1 MVPTNV
7 LTQLR
12 IADSRFCFCSFWE
25 YSTNCAHLLCF
36 VGADDSVRPVR
47 FFTCVCRGRCGH
59 RPLQHAVQNRNRP
72 SIPEMSR
79 TEIDAVC
86 LQLRVVHSSALK
98 TIGMVAILRP
108 NRALKNSRA
117 SARNI
122 TRLKR
127 LFSPHSFLARQKRMG
142 PRSDSCGVT
151 VFNGTLVQTGN
162 VGRTESSAL
171 RCAA

>member
-25 YSTNCAHLLCF
+25 YSTDCAHLLCF

-122 TRLKR
+122 TRPRR
-127 LFSPHSFLARQKRMG
+127 LFSPHSFLARQTEPNCKPAERLQFG
-142 PRSDSCGVT
+142 EDEQR
-151 VFNGTLVQTGN
+151 NGRDLPLAA
-162 VGRTESSAL
+162 GRGMWSL
-171 RCAA
+171 

>member
-122 TRLKR
+122 TRPRR